1 MAERKISEK
10 SLENLRKS
18 NQESNLLT
26 REAIETALLQLLEKK
41 ELAKI
46 SISELVQRAGVS
58 RAAFYRNYESKEA
71 ILESVFK
78 RSVQNIMEQ
87 LGNYDV
93 KNDLRL
99 IWVHLFHEAK
109 KVREHINFVFG
120 GERSLYWRLS
130 ARDNLAYFADLY
142 KIPRKAQNEL
152 IENLIK
158 RVGLSEFID
167 KKVETFSKGMK
178 QRLQIARSL
187 LNNPKIIFLDE
198 PSIGLDPIGAKELRE
213 LIKELAKDG
222 VTILLTTHYMPEA
235 EELCNRIAIIKKG
248 ELLALDDVV
257 GLQNLVSYER
267 KEEIKTKKIREQE
280 ERNKQNL
287 EITLEDIYIELLEE
301 K

>member
-1 MAERKISEK
+1 MNNIDNIIDVKGLKRSFKTSKNGEF
-10 SLENLRKS
+10 
-18 NQESNLLT
+18 
-26 REAIETALLQLLEKK
+26 EAIKGIEFSVKEGEIFGLLGPNGAGKTTTIKILTTM
-41 ELAKI
+41 LAP
-46 SISELVQRAGVS
+46 SEG
-58 RAAFYRNYESKEA
+58 
-71 ILESVFK
+71 SVK
-78 RSVQNIMEQ
+78 V
-87 LGNYDV
+87 LGFDT
-93 KNDLRL
+93 
-99 IWVHLFHEAK
+99 FHEAK

-152 IENLIK
+152 IENLIQ

-222 VTILLTTHYMPEA
+222 ITILLTTHYMPEA

-267 KEEIKTKKIREQE
+267 KEEIKAKKIREQE

-287 EITLEDIYIELLEE
+287 EITLEDIYIELLGE